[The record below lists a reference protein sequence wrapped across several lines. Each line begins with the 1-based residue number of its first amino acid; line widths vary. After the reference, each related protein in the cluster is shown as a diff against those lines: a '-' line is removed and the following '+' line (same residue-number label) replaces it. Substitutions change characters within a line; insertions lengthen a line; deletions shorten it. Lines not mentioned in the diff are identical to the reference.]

1 MKDGVLKMEKAIKL
15 EGNPEEI
22 SVRSAGGLDG
32 SGGKTAIIRRFLRKK
47 RSAAGLLI
55 LFLLTV
61 LAVFAPAIAPQN
73 PYTMTDQFGA
83 EPSFAHWLGTDQLG
97 RDLLSRLI
105 YASRV
110 SLIVGIATTLLCA
123 AIGTVLGLISG
134 YFGGLAD
141 AIIMRTAD
149 IVMTFPPMILLLVIV
164 GLIGSG
170 LEKIIL
176 VLSLLS
182 WPGIA
187 RLVRGSVLAVKEM
200 NFIKAAAMMGLSK
213 GRILFAH
220 LLPNIMAPILVNST
234 FKVAGFIVTEA
245 SLSFLGLGIQPPL
258 ASWGNMLTDAKS
270 LTVLTSMPW
279 LWLPPCLLILI
290 TVLAF
295 NFMGDGL
302 SEALNPETDSD

>member
-1 MKDGVLKMEKAIKL
+1 MEKAIKM
-15 EGNPEEI
+15 EGNAEGI
-22 SVRSAGGLDG
+22 SVPSAGRPGG
-32 SGGKTAIIRRFLRKK
+32 SGRKAAFIHRFLRKK
-47 RSAAGLLI
+47 RAAAGLLI

-61 LAVFAPAIAPQN
+61 LAVFASSIAPQS
-73 PYTMTDQFGA
+73 PYTMTSQFGA
-83 EPSFAHWLGTDQLG
+83 QPSSAHWLGTDQLG

-110 SLIVGIATTLLCA
+110 SLIVGIATTLLCV

-141 AIIMRTAD
+141 AIVMRTAD
-149 IVMTFPPMILLLVIV
+149 VVMTFPPMILLLVIV

-213 GRILFAH
+213 TRILFAH
-220 LLPNIMAPILVNST
+220 ILPNVMAPILVNAT
-234 FKVAGFIVTEA
+234 FRVAGFIVTEA
-245 SLSFLGLGIQPPL
+245 SLSFLGLGVQPPM

-279 LWLPPCLLILI
+279 LWFTPCLLILI

-295 NFMGDGL
+295 NFIGDGL
-302 SEALNPETDSD
+302 SEALNPGNGSD